1 MNYPKNISDET
12 PFQTAGPFLHIGCL
26 PNSININ
33 GLYQNDLGEKPFI
46 NKDYN
51 NFISISGSVFDGEGQ
66 PLDDVMIETWQSDEN
81 GEYLSDNGF
90 ARFVPN
96 NVTKKYN
103 LSTIKPGSV
112 QNFEGNFQSPHIL
125 FSISSRGIN
134 MNLNTR
140 MYFEGDNL
148 IKDPLLSMIKKGN
161 NDINSLIAKKI
172 DKSTYIFDIFLQGN
186 RETIFL
192 DV

>member
-103 LSTIKPGSV
+103 LATIKPGSV

-148 IKDPLLSMIKKGN
+148 IKDPLLSLIKKGN

-172 DKSTYIFDIFLQGN
+172 DESSYIFDIFLQGK

>member
-96 NVTKKYN
+96 NITKKYN
-103 LSTIKPGSV
+103 LNTIKPGSV

-148 IKDPLLSMIKKGN
+148 IKDPLLSLIKKGN

-172 DKSTYIFDIFLQGN
+172 DESSYIFDIFLQGK

>member
-1 MNYPKNISDET
+1 MNCPKNISDET

-26 PNSININ
+26 PNTININ
-33 GLYQNDLGEKPFI
+33 GLFQNDLGEKPFI

-81 GEYLSDNGF
+81 GEYSSDNGF

-96 NVTKKYN
+96 NITKKYN

-148 IKDPLLSMIKKGN
+148 IKDPLLSLIKKGN

-172 DKSTYIFDIFLQGN
+172 DESSYIFDIFLQGK

>member
-148 IKDPLLSMIKKGN
+148 IKDPLLSLIKKGN
-161 NDINSLIAKKI
+161 NDINSLIAQKI
-172 DKSTYIFDIFLQGN
+172 DTSSYIFDIFLQGK

-192 DV
+192 DG

>member
-1 MNYPKNISDET
+1 LNYPKNISDET

-26 PNSININ
+26 PNSINID

-96 NVTKKYN
+96 NITKKYN

-148 IKDPLLSMIKKGN
+148 IKDPLLSLIKKSN

-172 DKSTYIFDIFLQGN
+172 DESSYIFDIFLQGK

>member
-51 NFISISGSVFDGEGQ
+51 DFISISGSVFDGEGQ

-81 GEYLSDNGF
+81 GEYLSDDGF

-96 NVTKKYN
+96 KVTKKYN

-148 IKDPLLSMIKKGN
+148 IKDPLLSLIKKGN

-172 DKSTYIFDIFLQGN
+172 DESSYIFDIFLQGK

>member
-1 MNYPKNISDET
+1 MNYLKNIADET

-26 PNSININ
+26 PNTININ
-33 GLYQNDLGEKPFI
+33 DVYQNDLGEKPFT
-46 NKDYN
+46 NKDTN
-51 NFISISGSVFDGEGQ
+51 DFISITGSVFDGDGQ
-66 PLDDVMIETWQSDEN
+66 PLDDVMLETWQSDEN
-81 GEYLSDNGF
+81 GVYTPDSGF

-96 NVTKKYN
+96 SISKKYN

-112 QNFEGNFQSPHIL
+112 QNFDGSLQSPHIL

-148 IKDPLLSMIKKGN
+148 LKDPLLSMIKKSN
-161 NDINSLIAKKI
+161 SDFSSLIASKI
-172 DKSTYIFDIFLQGN
+172 DDNSFVFNIFLQGDK
-186 RETIFL
+186 ETIFL

>member
-1 MNYPKNISDET
+1 LNYPKNISDET

-103 LSTIKPGSV
+103 LTTIKPGSV

-148 IKDPLLSMIKKGN
+148 IKDPLLSLIKKGN

-172 DKSTYIFDIFLQGN
+172 DESSYIFDIFLQGK

>member
-148 IKDPLLSMIKKGN
+148 IKDPLLSLIKKGN

-172 DKSTYIFDIFLQGN
+172 DESSYIFDIFLQGK

>member
-103 LSTIKPGSV
+103 LTTIKPGSV

-148 IKDPLLSMIKKGN
+148 IKDPLLSLIKKSN
-161 NDINSLIAKKI
+161 NDVNSLIAKKI
-172 DKSTYIFDIFLQGN
+172 DESSYIFDIFLQGEK
-186 RETIFL
+186 ETIFL

>member
-103 LSTIKPGSV
+103 LTTIKPGSV

-148 IKDPLLSMIKKGN
+148 IKDPLLSLIKKGN

-172 DKSTYIFDIFLQGN
+172 DTSSYIFDIFLQGK

-192 DV
+192 DG

>member
-96 NVTKKYN
+96 NITKKYN

-148 IKDPLLSMIKKGN
+148 IKDPLLSLIKKGN

-172 DKSTYIFDIFLQGN
+172 DESSYIFDIFLQGK

>member
-1 MNYPKNISDET
+1 LNYPKNISDET

-33 GLYQNDLGEKPFI
+33 GLYQNDLGKKPFI

-172 DKSTYIFDIFLQGN
+172 DESTYIFDIFLQGN

>member
-148 IKDPLLSMIKKGN
+148 IKDPLLSLIKKGN

-172 DKSTYIFDIFLQGN
+172 DTSSYIFDIFLQGK

-192 DV
+192 DG

>member
-1 MNYPKNISDET
+1 LNYPKNISDET

-148 IKDPLLSMIKKGN
+148 IKDPLLSLIKKGN

-172 DKSTYIFDIFLQGN
+172 DTSSYIFDIFLQGK

>member
-33 GLYQNDLGEKPFI
+33 GLYQNDLGKKPFI

>member
-1 MNYPKNISDET
+1 M
-12 PFQTAGPFLHIGCL
+12 L
-26 PNSININ
+26 
-33 GLYQNDLGEKPFI
+33 
-46 NKDYN
+46 
-51 NFISISGSVFDGEGQ
+51 
-66 PLDDVMIETWQSDEN
+66 ETWQSDEN
-81 GEYLSDNGF
+81 GVYTPDNGF

-96 NVTKKYN
+96 SISKKYN

-112 QNFEGNFQSPHIL
+112 QNFDGSLQSPHIL

-148 IKDPLLSMIKKGN
+148 LKDPLLSMIKKSN
-161 NDINSLIAKKI
+161 SDFSSLIASKI
-172 DKSTYIFDIFLQGN
+172 DDNSFVFNIFLQGDK
-186 RETIFL
+186 ETIFL

>member
-172 DKSTYIFDIFLQGN
+172 DESSYIFDIFLQGK

>member
-1 MNYPKNISDET
+1 MNYPKNISYET

-148 IKDPLLSMIKKGN
+148 IKDPLLSLIKKGN

-172 DKSTYIFDIFLQGN
+172 DESSYIFDIFLQGK

>member
-1 MNYPKNISDET
+1 MNYSKNIVDET

-26 PNSININ
+26 PNTININ
-33 GLYQNDLGEKPFI
+33 GVYQNDLGEKPFI
-46 NKDYN
+46 YKDTKD
-51 NFISISGSVFDGEGQ
+51 FISITGSVFDGDGQ
-66 PLDDVMIETWQSDEN
+66 PLDDVMLETWQSDEN
-81 GEYLSDNGF
+81 GVYTPDNGF

-96 NVTKKYN
+96 NISKKYN

-112 QNFEGNFQSPHIL
+112 QNVDGSLQSPHIS

-148 IKDPLLSMIKKGN
+148 LKDPLLSLIKKSN
-161 NDINSLIAKKI
+161 NDVSSLIASKI
-172 DKSTYIFDIFLQGN
+172 DDISFIFNIYLQGN
-186 RETIFL
+186 KETIFL

>member
-81 GEYLSDNGF
+81 GEYLSDDGF

-103 LSTIKPGSV
+103 LATIKPGSV

-148 IKDPLLSMIKKGN
+148 IKDPLLSLIKKSN
-161 NDINSLIAKKI
+161 NDVNSLIAKKI
-172 DKSTYIFDIFLQGN
+172 DESSYIFDIFLQGK